1 MPEERPDR
9 ESIWSVNPGAKT
21 WYFVLFSAQV
31 LVGLALL
38 FRETGE
44 LLPTWERGSSIVVTS
59 AAFAIMATEGWRAIM
74 VIADVLRE
82 RFDRQREKRRQET
95 LAQGRKEERDKWAAW
110 NTRRLE
116 AEESGERF
124 DEPPPL
130 N

>member
-74 VIADVLRE
+74 VIADLLLE
-82 RFDRQREKRRQET
+82 RLEKQREQRREEGRVQE
-95 LAQGRKEERDKWAAW
+95 REKWAAW
-110 NTRRLE
+110 NTRRLK
-116 AEESGERF
+116 AEERGQRF